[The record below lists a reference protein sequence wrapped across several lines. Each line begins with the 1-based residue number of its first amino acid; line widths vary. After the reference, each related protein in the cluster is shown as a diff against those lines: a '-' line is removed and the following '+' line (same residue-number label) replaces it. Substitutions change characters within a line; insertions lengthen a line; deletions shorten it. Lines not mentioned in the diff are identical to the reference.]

1 MKGRLVQV
9 LMNNTLPGGTAINK
23 AGGEGKGSRTLCQ
36 EALHFWNWLEHQGNF
51 LVVNHLAGSWNAGP
65 QPSAPSGLRMAVT
78 PRGGAGCFLLMGRT
92 LFLSAHHRRE
102 CAMPALLHGGIS
114 NVSLGQ
120 RCVPLQVELR
130 TPVRLSSDT
139 IPAPSNEAQERYG
152 PSNFNG
158 AGLGMEHTVS
168 RIPGLEYLSS
178 EAASLGP
185 MF

>member
-1 MKGRLVQV
+1 
-9 LMNNTLPGGTAINK
+9 
-23 AGGEGKGSRTLCQ
+23 
-36 EALHFWNWLEHQGNF
+36 
-51 LVVNHLAGSWNAGP
+51 
-65 QPSAPSGLRMAVT
+65 
-78 PRGGAGCFLLMGRT
+78 
-92 LFLSAHHRRE
+92 
-102 CAMPALLHGGIS
+102 MPALLHGGIS

-120 RCVPLQVELR
+120 RCVPLQVKLR
-130 TPVRLSSDT
+130 THVCLSSDT